1 MWLSRY
7 ICLFVIYSFMGWI
20 YETLYCTIKNGKW
33 ENRGFLFG
41 SACPIYG
48 TGAVAISVIMKV
60 AIGNGILLSLWQIF
74 LIAFIGS
81 AGLEYITS
89 WGLEKLFHAAWW
101 DYSDFPL
108 NLHGRISLFTSMGF
122 GLAGLLVV
130 HAIAPFT
137 ENAVGHIIPIL
148 IELLSLCFVF
158 VFAVD
163 FTLTVTVL
171 YHFDSIVVHV
181 DNSFNQSMESIV
193 DNTVQRSSRVKNSI
207 IEKGRF
213 VNDQVNSMN
222 GFMKSTIRRIHF
234 FRDRDENR
242 KTVKN
247 RVLTI
252 IKNLRINRKRSEAR
266 DE

>member
-1 MWLSRY
+1 
-7 ICLFVIYSFMGWI
+7 MGWI

-41 SACPIYG
+41 PACPIYG

-60 AIGNGILLSLWQIF
+60 TIGNGIVLSLWQIF

-108 NLHGRISLFTSMGF
+108 NLHGRISLFTSLGF

-130 HAIAPFT
+130 HIIAPFT

-163 FTLTVTVL
+163 FTLTVTV
-171 YHFDSIVVHV
+171 
-181 DNSFNQSMESIV
+181 
-193 DNTVQRSSRVKNSI
+193 QRSSRVKNSI

-222 GFMKSTIRRIHF
+222 GFMKSTLRRIHF

-247 RVLTI
+247 RVLTKL
-252 IKNLRINRKRSEAR
+252 KNLRINRKRSEAR

>member
-1 MWLSRY
+1 
-7 ICLFVIYSFMGWI
+7 MGWI

-74 LIAFIGS
+74 LIA
-81 AGLEYITS
+81 
-89 WGLEKLFHAAWW
+89 HAAWW

-108 NLHGRISLFTSMGF
+108 NLHGRISLFTSLGF

-130 HAIAPFT
+130 HIIAPFT

-222 GFMKSTIRRIHF
+222 GFMKSTLRRIHF

-247 RVLTI
+247 RVLTKL
-252 IKNLRINRKRSEAR
+252 KNLRINRKRSEAR